1 MASILENAKILPF
14 PVESIATI
22 TSAIDSK
29 YRVLTFNLLVHRH
42 VNIVIRS
49 QFFFHKKYQSQV
61 NSF

>member
-49 QFFFHKKYQSQV
+49 QFFFIRNIKAR
-61 NSF
+61 